1 MEIRLAQHSGFCFGV
16 KRAIQM
22 ALDAADKAHPIYTL
36 GPLIHSPQMV
46 EELAQRGIRLVN
58 DPAELH
64 DSIVIIRSHGITLSD
79 RETLIQNGNTLID
92 ATCPFV
98 SKAQEYIRL
107 LCADGYPIVLMGD
120 RNHPEVIAMLSYCS
134 GETHV
139 VSAPDELPDKLWQK
153 LGVISQTT
161 KNMETLQELVS
172 RLVPRVR
179 ELRLFNTICTATSVR
194 QEASVALAQ
203 RSDLMIVIGGRNS
216 SNTRMLASLCA
227 GITETLHVETADEIG
242 AEHISSR
249 QKIGL
254 TAGASTPDHLIV
266 EVYNKLTQL
275 TGNRTTVNS
284 VEKIP
289 VHKEESC

>member
-1 MEIRLAQHSGFCFGV
+1 MEILLAQHSGFCFGV

-22 ALDAADKAHPIYTL
+22 ALDAAEQEHPIYTL

-46 EELAQRGIRLVN
+46 ADLAQRGIRLVEKP
-58 DPAELH
+58 DEIH

-79 RETLIQNGNTLID
+79 RETLIQSGNTLID

-107 LCADGYPIVLMGD
+107 LCAEGYPVIILGD
-120 RNHPEVIAMLSYCS
+120 ENHPEVVAMMSYCK

-139 VSAPDELPDKLWQK
+139 VSTPDELPDKLWQK

-161 KNMETLQELVS
+161 KNLENLQKLVS
-172 RLVPRVR
+172 RLVPAVK
-179 ELRLFNTICTATSVR
+179 ELRLFNTICTATSIR
-194 QEASVALAQ
+194 QEATVALAKS
-203 RSDLMIVIGGRNS
+203 SDLMIVIGGRNS
-216 SNTRMLASLCA
+216 SNTKMLASLCS
-227 GITETLHVETADEIG
+227 GITETLHVETADKIG

-266 EVYNKLTQL
+266 EVYNKINRL
-275 TGNRTTVNS
+275 TGNRTTVNN
-284 VEKIP
+284 VENIP

>member
-1 MEIRLAQHSGFCFGV
+1 MEILLAQHSGFCFGV

-22 ALDAADKAHPIYTL
+22 ALDAADKEHPIYTL

-46 EELAQRGIRLVN
+46 EELAQRGIRLVDN
-58 DPAELH
+58 PAELH
-64 DSIVIIRSHGITLSD
+64 NSIVIIRSHGITHSD
-79 RETLIQNGNTLID
+79 RETLIQNKNTLID

-98 SKAQEYIRL
+98 SKAQDYMRL
-107 LCADGYPIVLMGD
+107 LCAEGYPVILMGD

-134 GETHV
+134 GETYV

-161 KNMETLQELVS
+161 KNMETLRELVS
-172 RLVPRVR
+172 RLVPRVN

-194 QEASVALAQ
+194 QEATVALAQ
-203 RSDLMIVIGGRNS
+203 KCDLMIVIGGRNS
-216 SNTRMLASLCA
+216 SNTKMLASLCA
-227 GITETLHVETADEIG
+227 GITDTLHVETADEIG

-254 TAGASTPDHLIV
+254 TAGASTPDYLIV
-266 EVYNKLTQL
+266 EVYNKINQI

>member
-1 MEIRLAQHSGFCFGV
+1 MEILLAQHSGFCFGV

-22 ALDAADKAHPIYTL
+22 ALDAAGKEHPIYTL

-46 EELAQRGIRLVN
+46 EELAERGIKLV
-58 DPAELH
+58 DKPEKLH

-79 RETLIQNGNTLID
+79 RKTLIRNGNTLID

-107 LCADGYPIVLMGD
+107 LCAAGYPVMLMGD
-120 RNHPEVIAMLSYCS
+120 KNHPEVVAMLSYCS
-134 GETHV
+134 GETYV
-139 VSAPDELPDKLWQK
+139 VSNPDELPDKLWQK

-161 KNMETLQELVS
+161 KHMETLQELVS
-172 RLVPRVR
+172 RLVPRVK

-194 QEASVALAQ
+194 QEATVALAQ
-203 RSDLMIVIGGRNS
+203 KCDLMIVIGGRNS
-216 SNTRMLASLCA
+216 SNTKMLASLCS

-254 TAGASTPDHLIV
+254 TAGASTPDYLIV
-266 EVYNKLTQL
+266 EVYNKMNQL

-284 VEKIP
+284 VENIP